1 MNKFIFNKENK
12 GKMNDLEK
20 LQYFDAIFTSG
31 NKLIPGTALHWAER
45 SNIQYS
51 NVTVDD
57 YFEILL
63 AMAGLSKQDLTTK
76 QWTDFKDELW
86 KGVKW
91 GSELLRVGQVVRLYN
106 KRYTGNLYVITQL
119 DPLGFNVYN
128 RRLPQYRFNDLDYSS
143 IDKIINF
150 NL

>member
-1 MNKFIFNKENK
+1 
-12 GKMNDLEK
+12 MNDLEK

-31 NKLIPGTALHWAER
+31 NKLIPGAAIAW
-45 SNIQYS
+45 IQQNNVQYR

-63 AMAGLSKQDLTTK
+63 DMTGLSRKDLTTK

-91 GSELLRVGQVVRLYN
+91 GSELLRIGQVVRLYN
-106 KRYTGNLYVITQL
+106 KRYAGNLYVITQL